1 MKICDAFI
9 TIQTEKWRTCTGLV
23 IVIVILKRSFNMFSV
38 DAPTSMS
45 GHEKKIITMRMT
57 GMMMI
62 STILTMILKILMTR
76 GNSCMELS
84 KNAARRRTATRPLGN
99 EHKFF
104 LVMISFHVI
113 PIIIISLV
121 KINDK
126 LQKDVCI
133 WTNIIDYTV
142 HRFFNSVKLTSP
154 GTNNIIWVEF
164 LFQKNWDA

>member
-1 MKICDAFI
+1 
-9 TIQTEKWRTCTGLV
+9 
-23 IVIVILKRSFNMFSV
+23 MFSV
-38 DAPTSMS
+38 NAPTSMS
-45 GHEKKIITMRMT
+45 GHEKKIITMGIT

-62 STILTMILKILMTR
+62 STILMTILMMILTILMTR

-133 WTNIIDYTV
+133 
-142 HRFFNSVKLTSP
+142 
-154 GTNNIIWVEF
+154 
-164 LFQKNWDA
+164 